1 MEIVIL
7 DNMVAT
13 YAGNWVRIANAQ
25 GYDRIQIH
33 DRFREQGFGE
43 GAEEIEVEGVDFS
56 PIGGASRL
64 FVRRAAN
71 NTKAEIHKSGVVM
84 LQTNVEREANVAA
97 VMEVQAAGAN
107 PIPLHNLSV
116 ASGAGMT
123 WGVNNTATASTTAM
137 VEEPAKRGR
146 GRPKGSPNKPKQPL
160 VPTWPGV

>member
-13 YAGNWVRIANAQ
+13 YAGNWVRVANTA

-84 LQTNVEREANVAA
+84 LQTFPYVIEGDAKFAPDVFDQRLGPGGADKVYQAVSEAMATVE
-97 VMEVQAAGAN
+97 
-107 PIPLHNLSV
+107 P
-116 ASGAGMT
+116 
-123 WGVNNTATASTTAM
+123 
-137 VEEPAKRGR
+137 KRGR